1 VGPEGVLAGSSRL
14 TQEARDRAQAL
25 AARQEIESHAR
36 QLKRKRHSLDAQLQA
51 LRTEFAQEEDE
62 LRRRIE
68 DARVR
73 EGLVARDQATMA
85 RRRGDGSGKAPRR
98 ARATA

>member
-1 VGPEGVLAGSSRL
+1 M
-14 TQEARDRAQAL
+14 
-25 AARQEIESHAR
+25 AARQEIEIHSR
-36 QLKRKRHSLDAQLQA
+36 QLKRKRHSLDAQLLA
-51 LRTEFAQEEDE
+51 LRTEFAMEEDE

-73 EGLVARDQATMA
+73 EGLHAQDQAAMA

-98 ARATA
+98 AGATV